1 MLIIV
6 FFFCLVFYVVSINLF
21 QNSARAFLIV
31 FSLFR
36 SSLSFTF
43 ISEPP
48 YSRSYMAWFLSQL
61 SLWASLVAQMAK
73 NLPAMWGDPGLIPWS
88 GRYPGEG
95 FDYPL
100 QYSCLE
106 NPMDRGAW
114 RATVH
119 GVTKSRTR
127 LSY

>member
-6 FFFCLVFYVVSINLF
+6 VFFCLVFYVVLINLF
-21 QNSARAFLIV
+21 QNSARASLIV

-48 YSRSYMAWFLSQL
+48 YSRSYMAWFLSWL

-95 FDYPL
+95 LDYPL

-106 NPMDRGAW
+106 NPVDRGAW
-114 RATVH
+114 RATDH
-119 GVTKSRTR
+119 GVTKSWTR